1 MILCRSEFES
11 ILANMSIQS
20 DIKVNEA
27 QASAPIPGFGAK
39 FSAFDY
45 GVATSDSA
53 NWEFQRSYLGISRI
67 VKFYQGCSGLC

>member
-1 MILCRSEFES
+1 M
-11 ILANMSIQS
+11 N
-20 DIKVNEA
+20 DNEA

-53 NWEFQRSYLGISRI
+53 NWEFQRSYSGIIRI
-67 VKFYQGCSGLC
+67 VKFYWGCSGLC